1 MLNSRNR
8 NFLIKYGP
16 SSIHDDHIA
25 HGIHQ
30 ESTAKSLTITPDHID
45 RIWPTATTLDK
56 RHMIANHYDRMSDKI
71 KAKIDESE
79 TLSRHACEYV
89 KDPEK
94 IHQNIDSGDFNK
106 IHVSSHNENL
116 NQDHISKILDHKNAD
131 EFAYGIAN
139 HKLSDEN
146 FDKFLAVNDHMSI
159 ALHLRTHKLSP
170 DRLKKIIDQPNIHST
185 NRMDRIGSIGIH
197 QDHFDV
203 QSYINGKYRFGR
215 PISQVE

>member
-79 TLSRHACEYV
+79 DLSRFFGEYV
-89 KDPEK
+89 KNPEK
-94 IHQNIDSGDFNK
+94 IHQNIDSGNFDK
-106 IHVSSHNENL
+106 IYVTSHNKNL
-116 NQDHISKILDHKNAD
+116 NQDHISKILDHEHRG
-131 EFAYGIAN
+131 EFSYGIAPRE
-139 HKLSDEN
+139 LSDKN
-146 FDKFLAVNDHMSI
+146 FDKFLDVNDHMSV
-159 ALHLRTHKLSP
+159 ALHIRSHKLSP
-170 DRLKKIIDQPNIHST
+170 DRLKKIIDQPIIHPHE
-185 NRMDRIGSIGIH
+185 RMNLIGSIGIH
-197 QDHFDV
+197 QEHFDV
-203 QSYINGKYRFGR
+203 QSYINGRYKFGQR
-215 PISQVE
+215 ISQEK